1 MTREAEEAAD
11 AGSAERLAASGET
24 ASGPGEARRF
34 ALRPATPEDRD
45 LLFRVYASTREEELA
60 PVPWPPEAKEAF
72 LRQQFDA
79 QDAWWRT
86 NYDGA
91 TFEVV
96 VVDGRAAGRLY
107 LWEGPTEIR
116 IVDVALLAEA
126 RRGGVGTSLLR
137 GIQERARAAGK
148 AVTIHVERMNPAL
161 ALYERLGF
169 RLVEDKGVYLF
180 LSWSGDAV
188 S

>member
-1 MTREAEEAAD
+1 MAVGAVTEAKGAREV
-11 AGSAERLAASGET
+11 S
-24 ASGPGEARRF
+24 
-34 ALRPATPEDRD
+34 LRPATPDDRD

-60 PVPWPPEAKEAF
+60 PVPWPPGAKEAF

-86 NYDGA
+86 HYTGA
-91 TFEVV
+91 AFEVV
-96 VVDGRAAGRLY
+96 VVDGRDAGRLY
-107 LWEGPTEIR
+107 LWEGPSEIR
-116 IVDVALLAEA
+116 VVDVALLREA
-126 RRGGVGTSLLR
+126 RRGGVGTTLIR
-137 GIQERARAAGK
+137 GVQARAAAAGK
-148 AVTIHVERMNPAL
+148 TVTIHVERMNPAL

>member
-1 MTREAEEAAD
+1 MERSAM
-11 AGSAERLAASGET
+11 AERGEMAET
-24 ASGPGEARRF
+24 RVPRALT
-34 ALRPATPEDRD
+34 LRPVTPADRE

-79 QDAWWRT
+79 QDAWWRA
-86 NYDGA
+86 NYAGA
-91 TFEVV
+91 TFEVIV
-96 VVDGRAAGRLY
+96 VAGVDSGRLY
-107 LWEGPTEIR
+107 LWEGPKEIR
-116 IVDVALLAEA
+116 VVDVALLPEA
-126 RRGGVGTSLLR
+126 RRGGSGTRLLE
-137 GIQERARAAGK
+137 GLKARARAAGK
-148 AVTIHVERMNPAL
+148 AVSIHVERMNPAL

-180 LSWSGDAV
+180 LSWSADAV

>member
-1 MTREAEEAAD
+1 MTGVEMALTNEVAKAD
-11 AGSAERLAASGET
+11 EPAS
-24 ASGPGEARRF
+24 SRR
-34 ALRPATPEDRD
+34 AVLRPATPEDRE

-60 PVPWPPEAKEAF
+60 PVPWPPEAKQAF

-86 NYDGA
+86 NYAGA

-96 VVDGRAAGRLY
+96 VVDGRDAGRLY
-107 LWEGPTEIR
+107 LWEGPSEIR
-116 IVDVALLAEA
+116 IVDVALAPEA
-126 RRGGVGTSLLR
+126 RGGGVGTSLLSDVQR
-137 GIQERARAAGK
+137 RAAAAGK
-148 AVTIHVERMNPAL
+148 SVTIHVERMNPAL

>member
-1 MTREAEEAAD
+1 MAGAEAAVT
-11 AGSAERLAASGET
+11 GVAAD
-24 ASGPGEARRF
+24 GPAAARRV

-45 LLFRVYASTREEELA
+45 LLFRVYSSTREEELA

-86 NYDGA
+86 HYDGA
-91 TFEVV
+91 TFEIV
-96 VVDGRAAGRLY
+96 VVDGLDAGRLY
-107 LWEGPTEIR
+107 LWEGPSEIR
-116 IVDVALLAEA
+116 VVDVALLPEA
-126 RRGGVGTSLLR
+126 RRGGVGTRLLEDVKA
-137 GIQERARAAGK
+137 QAAAAGK

-161 ALYERLGF
+161 RLYERLGF

-180 LSWSGDAV
+180 LSWSGDEV

>member
-1 MTREAEEAAD
+1 MTGVEAAVAD
-11 AGSAERLAASGET
+11 VAAEGSAAAH
-24 ASGPGEARRF
+24 RI
-34 ALRPATPEDRD
+34 ALRPATPRDRE

-86 NYDGA
+86 NYAGA
-91 TFEVV
+91 SFEVV
-96 VVDGRAAGRLY
+96 VVDGLDAGRLY
-107 LWEGPTEIR
+107 LWEGPSELR
-116 IVDVALLAEA
+116 IVDVAPLPEA
-126 RRGGVGTSLLR
+126 RRGGIGTRLL
-137 GIQERARAAGK
+137 EDVKARASAAGK

-161 ALYERLGF
+161 RLYERLGF

>member
-1 MTREAEEAAD
+1 VA
-11 AGSAERLAASGET
+11 
-24 ASGPGEARRF
+24 EARV
-34 ALRPATPEDRD
+34 AEGAVTVAEGATAVTLRPATPEDRE

-60 PVPWPPEAKEAF
+60 PVPWPAEAKEAF

-86 NYDGA
+86 HYAGA

-96 VVDGRAAGRLY
+96 VVDGRDAGRLY
-107 LWEGPTEIR
+107 LWEGPSEIR
-116 IVDVALLAEA
+116 VVDVALLPEA
-126 RRGGVGTSLLR
+126 RRGGAGTRLVGDVQR
-137 GIQERARAAGK
+137 RAATAGK
-148 AVTIHVERMNPAL
+148 SVTIHVERMNPAL
-161 ALYERLGF
+161 RLYERLGF

-180 LSWSGDAV
+180 LEWRRDAL

>member
-1 MTREAEEAAD
+1 MTGVEAALSEGAPKTA
-11 AGSAERLAASGET
+11 AGG
-24 ASGPGEARRF
+24 AREVS
-34 ALRPATPEDRD
+34 LRPATPADRD

-60 PVPWPPEAKEAF
+60 PVPWPAEAKEAF

-86 NYDGA
+86 HYAGA

-96 VVDGRAAGRLY
+96 VVDGRDAGRLY
-107 LWEGPTEIR
+107 LWEGPSEIR
-116 IVDVALLAEA
+116 IVDVALLPEA
-126 RRGGVGTSLLR
+126 RGGGAGRRLIRDVQR
-137 GIQERARAAGK
+137 RAMAAGK
-148 AVTIHVERMNPAL
+148 SVTIHVERMNPAL

>member
-1 MTREAEEAAD
+1 LGTAEVPVAV
-11 AGSAERLAASGET
+11 S
-24 ASGPGEARRF
+24 
-34 ALRPATPEDRD
+34 LRPSKPEDRE
-45 LLFRVYASTREEELA
+45 LLFRVYASTREDELA
-60 PVPWPPEAKEAF
+60 PVPWPLEAKDAF

-86 NYDGA
+86 HYAGA

-96 VVDGRAAGRLY
+96 VVDGRDAGRLY
-107 LWEGPTEIR
+107 LWEGPAEIR
-116 IVDVALLAEA
+116 VVDVALLPEA
-126 RRGGVGTSLLR
+126 RRGGAGTELLR
-137 GIQERARAAGK
+137 DVQARAAAAAK
-148 AVTIHVERMNPAL
+148 SVTIHVERTNPAL

-180 LSWSGDAV
+180 LEWRSDAV

>member
-1 MTREAEEAAD
+1 VETAASEEALGKA
-11 AGSAERLAASGET
+11 AGG
-24 ASGPGEARRF
+24 AR
-34 ALRPATPEDRD
+34 AVSLRPATPADRD

-60 PVPWPPEAKEAF
+60 SVPWPAEAKEAF

-86 NYDGA
+86 HYAGA

-96 VVDGRAAGRLY
+96 VVDGRDAGRLY
-107 LWEGPTEIR
+107 LWEGPSEIR
-116 IVDVALLAEA
+116 VVDVALLPEA
-126 RRGGVGTSLLR
+126 RGGSAGTRLLSDVQR
-137 GIQERARAAGK
+137 RAAVAGK
-148 AVTIHVERMNPAL
+148 SVTIHVERMNPAL
-161 ALYERLGF
+161 RLYERLGF

-180 LSWSGDAV
+180 LEWRSDAV

>member
-1 MTREAEEAAD
+1 MAEEL
-11 AGSAERLAASGET
+11 GT
-24 ASGPGEARRF
+24 ATAV
-34 ALRPATPEDRD
+34 ALRPAVPEDRE

-60 PVPWPPEAKEAF
+60 PLPWSPEAKEAF

-86 NYDGA
+86 HYDGA

-96 VVDGRAAGRLY
+96 VVDGRDAGRLY
-107 LWEGPTEIR
+107 LWEGETEVR
-116 IVDVALLAEA
+116 VVDVALLPEA
-126 RRGGVGTSLLR
+126 RRGGFGTRLLR
-137 GIQERARAAGK
+137 GVQERARAAGK

-169 RLVEDKGVYLF
+169 RLIEDKGVYLF
-180 LSWSGDAV
+180 LSWSPDAF

>member
-1 MTREAEEAAD
+1 MEAAVGEKALGMA
-11 AGSAERLAASGET
+11 AGG
-24 ASGPGEARRF
+24 AREV
-34 ALRPATPEDRD
+34 ALRPATPADRD

-60 PVPWPPEAKEAF
+60 PVPWSPEAKEAF

-79 QDAWWRT
+79 QDTWWRT
-86 NYDGA
+86 HYAGA

-96 VVDGRAAGRLY
+96 VVDGRDAGRLY
-107 LWEGPTEIR
+107 LWEGPSEIR
-116 IVDVALLAEA
+116 VVDVALLPEA
-126 RRGGVGTSLLR
+126 RRGGAGTRLLR
-137 GIQERARAAGK
+137 DVQGRAATAGK
-148 AVTIHVERMNPAL
+148 TVTIHVERMNPAL

-180 LSWSGDAV
+180 LEWSGDAL

>member
-1 MTREAEEAAD
+1 MKASAEEEPVAAT
-11 AGSAERLAASGET
+11 GG
-24 ASGPGEARRF
+24 ARDVT
-34 ALRPATPEDRD
+34 LRPATGEDRE

-60 PVPWPPEAKEAF
+60 SVPWPPEAKEAF

-86 NYDGA
+86 NYAGA
-91 TFEVV
+91 TFEVI
-96 VVDGRAAGRLY
+96 VVDGRDAGRLY
-107 LWEGPTEIR
+107 LWESPFEIR
-116 IVDVALLAEA
+116 IVDVAVLPEA
-126 RRGGVGTSLLR
+126 RRGGAATRLVQGV
-137 GIQERARAAGK
+137 QARARGTGK
-148 AVTIHVERMNPAL
+148 SVTIHVERMNPAL

-180 LSWSGDAV
+180 LSWGADAV

>member
-1 MTREAEEAAD
+1 MTTGAAGRTAEEPMAAT
-11 AGSAERLAASGET
+11 GSARAV
-24 ASGPGEARRF
+24 
-34 ALRPATPEDRD
+34 ALRPATPEDRE

-60 PVPWPPEAKEAF
+60 PVPWPAEAKQTF

-86 NYDGA
+86 HYAGA
-91 TFEVV
+91 TFAVV
-96 VVDGRAAGRLY
+96 VVDGRDAGRLY

-116 IVDVALLAEA
+116 IVDVALLPEA
-126 RRGGVGTSLLR
+126 RRGGAGTKLLR
-137 GIQERARAAGK
+137 DVQAHAAAAGK
-148 AVTIHVERMNPAL
+148 SVTIHVERMNPAL

>member
-1 MTREAEEAAD
+1 MEEAAVVRGTR
-11 AGSAERLAASGET
+11 AVS
-24 ASGPGEARRF
+24 
-34 ALRPATPEDRD
+34 LRPATPADRE
-45 LLFRVYASTREEELA
+45 LLFRIYASTREEELA
-60 PVPWPPEAKEAF
+60 QVAWPPGAKEAF

-79 QDAWWRT
+79 QDSWWRT
-86 NYDGA
+86 HYAGA

-96 VVDGRAAGRLY
+96 VVDGIDAGRLY
-107 LWEGPTEIR
+107 LWEGPSEVR
-116 IVDVALLAEA
+116 IVDVALLPEA
-126 RRGGVGTSLLR
+126 RRGGVGTKLLR
-137 GIQERARAAGK
+137 DVQVRAAAAGK

-161 ALYERLGF
+161 AFYERLGF

>member
-1 MTREAEEAAD
+1 MAELIAEEGAVPPGAVAA
-11 AGSAERLAASGET
+11 GEV
-24 ASGPGEARRF
+24 S
-34 ALRPATPEDRD
+34 LRPATDADRE
-45 LLFRVYASTREEELA
+45 LLFSVYASTREDELA
-60 PVPWPPEAKEAF
+60 PVPWPLEEKEAF

-86 NYDGA
+86 NYAGV
-91 TFEVV
+91 TFEVI
-96 VVDGRAAGRLY
+96 VVDGRDAGRLY
-107 LWEGPTEIR
+107 LWEGETEIR
-116 IVDVALLAEA
+116 IVDIALLREE
-126 RRGGVGTSLLR
+126 RRGGAGTKLLR
-137 GIQERARAAGK
+137 DVRARATSAGK
-148 AVTIHVERMNPAL
+148 SVTIHVERMNPAL

>member
-1 MTREAEEAAD
+1 MTGAA
-11 AGSAERLAASGET
+11 AASGT
-24 ASGPGEARRF
+24 RAV
-34 ALRPATPEDRD
+34 ALRPATPEDRE

-86 NYDGA
+86 HYPGA
-91 TFEVV
+91 TFEVI
-96 VVDGRAAGRLY
+96 VVDEREAGRLY
-107 LWEGPTEIR
+107 LWEGPKEIR
-116 IVDVALLAEA
+116 VVDVAILPDA
-126 RRGGVGTSLLR
+126 RRGGVGTRLL
-137 GIQERARAAGK
+137 GDVKARAAAAGK
-148 AVTIHVERMNPAL
+148 AVTIHVEKMNPAR

-169 RLVEDKGVYLF
+169 RLVEDKGLYLF
-180 LSWSGDAV
+180 LSWGGDGV

>member
-1 MTREAEEAAD
+1 MTGTEAAVT
-11 AGSAERLAASGET
+11 GEVAAAQG
-24 ASGPGEARRF
+24 ARSIF
-34 ALRPATPEDRD
+34 LRPTTPADRE
-45 LLFRVYASTREEELA
+45 LLLRVYASTREEELA

-72 LRQQFDA
+72 LRQQFEA

-86 NYDGA
+86 NYTGA
-91 TFEVV
+91 SFEVV
-96 VVDGRAAGRLY
+96 VADGNDAGRLY
-107 LWEGPTEIR
+107 LWEGPSEVR
-116 IVDVALLAEA
+116 IVDVALLPEA
-126 RRGGVGTSLLR
+126 RRGGIGTRLVR
-137 GIQERARAAGK
+137 DVQARAAAAGK

-161 ALYERLGF
+161 RLYERLGF

>member
-1 MTREAEEAAD
+1 VTAVPEEAVTTV
-11 AGSAERLAASGET
+11 ST
-24 ASGPGEARRF
+24 V
-34 ALRPATPEDRD
+34 ALRPANPGDGE
-45 LLFRVYASTREEELA
+45 LLFCVYASTREEELA
-60 PVPWPPEAKEAF
+60 PVPWPEEAKEAL

-86 NYDGA
+86 QYAGA

-96 VVDGRAAGRLY
+96 VVDGQDAGRLY
-107 LWEGPTEIR
+107 LWEGAREVR
-116 IVDVALLAEA
+116 IVDVALLPRA
-126 RRGGVGTSLLR
+126 RRGGVGTRLLR
-137 GIQERARAAGK
+137 DVQERAAAAGK

-180 LSWSGDAV
+180 LSWSSDAV

>member
-1 MTREAEEAAD
+1 MAETRTAESAA
-11 AGSAERLAASGET
+11 AASG
-24 ASGPGEARRF
+24 GPGEPGARRV
-34 ALRPATPEDRD
+34 ALRAATSADRD

-60 PVPWPPEAKEAF
+60 PVPWPAEAKEAF

-86 NYDGA
+86 HYAGA

-96 VVDGRAAGRLY
+96 VVDGRDAGRLY
-107 LWEGPTEIR
+107 LWEGPSEIR
-116 IVDVALLAEA
+116 VVDVALLPEA
-126 RRGGVGTSLLR
+126 RGGGAGTRLLR
-137 GIQERARAAGK
+137 DVQRQAAAAGK
-148 AVTIHVERMNPAL
+148 TVTIHVERMNPAL

-180 LSWSGDAV
+180 LEWGNDAV

>member
-1 MTREAEEAAD
+1 VTGVETVVGEEALGAP
-11 AGSAERLAASGET
+11 AGGAGEV
-24 ASGPGEARRF
+24 S
-34 ALRPATPEDRD
+34 LRPAAPADRE
-45 LLFRVYASTREEELA
+45 LLFRVYAATREEELA

-86 NYDGA
+86 HYAGA
-91 TFEVV
+91 TFDVIVV
-96 VVDGRAAGRLY
+96 EGRDAGRLY
-107 LWEGPTEIR
+107 LWEGPSEIR
-116 IVDVALLAEA
+116 VVDVALLPEA
-126 RRGGVGTSLLR
+126 RRGGAGTKLLR
-137 GIQERARAAGK
+137 GVQRRAAAAGK

-180 LSWSGDAV
+180 LEWRRDAL

>member
-1 MTREAEEAAD
+1 MAEEAA
-11 AGSAERLAASGET
+11 AAT
-24 ASGPGEARRF
+24 RAV
-34 ALRPATPEDRD
+34 ALRPATPEDRE

-60 PVPWPPEAKEAF
+60 PVPWPAEAKEAF
-72 LRQQFDA
+72 LRQQFEA

-86 NYDGA
+86 HYAGA

-96 VVDGRAAGRLY
+96 VVDGLDAGRLY
-107 LWEGPTEIR
+107 LWEGPSEVR
-116 IVDVALLAEA
+116 IVDVAILPEA
-126 RRGGVGTSLLR
+126 RGGGVGTRLLR
-137 GIQERARAAGK
+137 DVLARAASAGK
-148 AVTIHVERMNPAL
+148 AVTIHVERTNPAL

-180 LSWSGDAV
+180 LSWSADAV

>member
-1 MTREAEEAAD
+1 MTEARVVEEALKAPT
-11 AGSAERLAASGET
+11 AATSV
-24 ASGPGEARRF
+24 
-34 ALRPATPEDRD
+34 ALRPATPADRE

-60 PVPWPPEAKEAF
+60 PVPWPPEAKDAF

-86 NYDGA
+86 HYAGA

-96 VVDGRAAGRLY
+96 VVDGRDAGRLY
-107 LWEGPTEIR
+107 LWEGETEVR
-116 IVDVALLAEA
+116 IVDVALLPEA
-126 RRGGVGTSLLR
+126 RRGGVGTRLLR
-137 GIQERARAAGK
+137 GVQERARAADK

-180 LSWSGDAV
+180 LSWRGDAV

>member
-1 MTREAEEAAD
+1 MTGAKAAVTGVAAEE
-11 AGSAERLAASGET
+11 SA
-24 ASGPGEARRF
+24 EARRV
-34 ALRPATPEDRD
+34 ALRPAEPADRE

-60 PVPWPPEAKEAF
+60 PVPWPPETKEAF

-79 QDAWWRT
+79 QDAWWRA

-91 TFEVV
+91 SFEVV
-96 VVDGRAAGRLY
+96 VADGRDVGRLY
-107 LWEGPTEIR
+107 LWEGPSEVR
-116 IVDVALLAEA
+116 IVDVALLPQA
-126 RRGGVGTSLLR
+126 RRGGIGTSLVR
-137 GIQERARAAGK
+137 DVQARASAAGK
-148 AVTIHVERMNPAL
+148 SVTIHVERMNPAL
-161 ALYERLGF
+161 RLYERLGF

>member
-1 MTREAEEAAD
+1 MAAVSEEALGAA
-11 AGSAERLAASGET
+11 AGGAPEVS
-24 ASGPGEARRF
+24 
-34 ALRPATPEDRD
+34 LRPATPADRD
-45 LLFRVYASTREEELA
+45 LLFRVYASTREEELT
-60 PVPWPPEAKEAF
+60 PVPWPTEAKEAF

-86 NYDGA
+86 HYAGA

-96 VVDGRAAGRLY
+96 VVDGCDAGRLY
-107 LWEGPTEIR
+107 LWEGPSEVR
-116 IVDVALLAEA
+116 IVDVALLPDA
-126 RRGGVGTSLLR
+126 RRGGAGTRLLR
-137 GIQERARAAGK
+137 DVQRRAAAAGK
-148 AVTIHVERMNPAL
+148 SVTIHVERMNPAL

>member
-1 MTREAEEAAD
+1 MTGTEAAVT
-11 AGSAERLAASGET
+11 GEVAAAQG
-24 ASGPGEARRF
+24 ARSIV
-34 ALRPATPEDRD
+34 LRPTTPADRE

-72 LRQQFDA
+72 LRQQFEA

-86 NYDGA
+86 NYTGA
-91 TFEVV
+91 SFEVV
-96 VVDGRAAGRLY
+96 VADGIDAGRLY
-107 LWEGPTEIR
+107 LWEGPSEVR
-116 IVDVALLAEA
+116 IVDVALLPEA
-126 RRGGVGTSLLR
+126 RRGGIGTRLVR
-137 GIQERARAAGK
+137 DVQARAAAAGK

-161 ALYERLGF
+161 RLYERLGF

>member
-1 MTREAEEAAD
+1 MTEPVRAM
-11 AGSAERLAASGET
+11 
-24 ASGPGEARRF
+24 
-34 ALRPATPEDRD
+34 ALRPATPGDRE

-60 PVPWPPEAKEAF
+60 PVPWPPEAKKAF

-79 QDAWWRT
+79 QDVWWRT
-86 NYDGA
+86 HYEGA

-96 VVDGRAAGRLY
+96 VVDGRDAGRLY
-107 LWEGPTEIR
+107 LWEGER
-116 IVDVALLAEA
+116 EVRVVDVALLPEA
-126 RRGGVGTSLLR
+126 RRGGVGTRLLR
-137 GIQERARAAGK
+137 SVQERAGAAGK

-180 LSWSGDAV
+180 LSWRGDGV

>member
-1 MTREAEEAAD
+1 MRAV
-11 AGSAERLAASGET
+11 S
-24 ASGPGEARRF
+24 
-34 ALRPATPEDRD
+34 LRPATPADRD

-86 NYDGA
+86 NYAGA

-96 VVDGRAAGRLY
+96 VVGGRDAGRLY
-107 LWEGPTEIR
+107 LWEGPTEVR
-116 IVDVALLAEA
+116 IVDVSLLPEA
-126 RRGGVGTSLLR
+126 RRGGAGTTLLR
-137 GIQERARAAGK
+137 EVQGRAAAAGK

-180 LSWSGDAV
+180 LSWSADAV

>member
-1 MTREAEEAAD
+1 METGATAGEPGTATGAAGVR
-11 AGSAERLAASGET
+11 AVT
-24 ASGPGEARRF
+24 
-34 ALRPATPEDRD
+34 LRPATPADRD

-79 QDAWWRT
+79 QDAWWRS
-86 NYDGA
+86 NYSGA

-96 VVDGRAAGRLY
+96 VVGGRDAGRLY
-107 LWEGPTEIR
+107 LWEGPAEIR
-116 IVDVALLAEA
+116 VVDVALLPEA
-126 RRGGVGTSLLR
+126 RRSGAGTTLLR
-137 GIQERARAAGK
+137 EVQARAAAAGK
-148 AVTIHVERMNPAL
+148 SVTIHVERMNPAL

-180 LSWSGDAV
+180 LSWGADAV

>member
-1 MTREAEEAAD
+1 MTGAEAAVTGVAAD
-11 AGSAERLAASGET
+11 ESAAAH
-24 ASGPGEARRF
+24 RV
-34 ALRPATPEDRD
+34 ALRPATPADRE

-86 NYDGA
+86 HYAGA

-96 VVDGRAAGRLY
+96 VVDGRDAGRLY
-107 LWEGPTEIR
+107 LWEGPSEVR
-116 IVDVALLAEA
+116 IVDVALLPEA
-126 RRGGVGTSLLR
+126 RRGGIGTTLVR
-137 GIQERARAAGK
+137 DVQERAAAAGK
-148 AVTIHVERMNPAL
+148 SVTIHVERMNPAL
-161 ALYERLGF
+161 RLYERLGF

-180 LSWSGDAV
+180 LEWRRDAV